1 MRLTENQLRRIIRE
15 EASKLKR
22 QGLVVESFPRALDRS
37 MALDPEMK
45 MDLEELEDQ
54 LSLSLPGYQP
64 GELYDAIMQ
73 DIYEGDGQYSVQSL
87 LQDCDDPFLKKQVL
101 KWASQVSSELA
112 GQMEDMY

>member
-1 MRLTENQLRRIIRE
+1 MRLTKGQLKRLIRE
-15 EASKLKR
+15 VLEK
-22 QGLVVESFPRALDRS
+22 QGLILESFPPRALDPS

-73 DIYEGDGQYSVQSL
+73 DTYEGDGQYSVQAL
-87 LQDCDDPFLKKQVL
+87 LQNCDDPFLKKQVL
-101 KWASQVSSELA
+101 KWASQVSAELA